1 MRQYD
6 WPVVSYMISNLG
18 WGGMEDSVINETGFT
33 LSRPIPRL
41 FLPWS
46 QVRDWDRDSNFWNLE
61 IESLTR
67 LFFWL
72 FRDRDWDRDWT
83 FHIFETETETET
95 WMSLK
100 IETFR
105 DRDFSIMTFNTVP
118 REKFQLAAASWNLS
132 LGSSVRVC
140 LFTFGDDEH
149 AIELEEYVS
158 AQG

>member
-1 MRQYD
+1 MFVETFEILFQSRDQRD
-6 WPVVSYMISNLG
+6 WV
-18 WGGMEDSVINETGFT
+18 FT
-33 LSRPIPRL
+33 LETDTETFSSLVSSSRLRQRL
-41 FLPWS
+41 K
-46 QVRDWDRDSNFWNLE
+46 FWNLE

-72 FRDRDWDRDWT
+72 FRGRDWT

-105 DRDFSIMTFNTVP
+105 DRDQDFSIMTFNTVP

>member
-1 MRQYD
+1 M
-6 WPVVSYMISNLG
+6 PKPISSPPWTSHQGIIRFPLT
-18 WGGMEDSVINETGFT
+18 EINETGFS

>member
-1 MRQYD
+1 MYYID
-6 WPVVSYMISNLG
+6 WKPTQVLESRPCCRDQRDWV
-18 WGGMEDSVINETGFT
+18 FT
-33 LSRPIPRL
+33 LETDTETFSSLVSSSRLRPRL
-41 FLPWS
+41 K
-46 QVRDWDRDSNFWNLE
+46 FWNLE

-72 FRDRDWDRDWT
+72 FRDRDWT
-83 FHIFETETETET
+83 FHIFETKTETET